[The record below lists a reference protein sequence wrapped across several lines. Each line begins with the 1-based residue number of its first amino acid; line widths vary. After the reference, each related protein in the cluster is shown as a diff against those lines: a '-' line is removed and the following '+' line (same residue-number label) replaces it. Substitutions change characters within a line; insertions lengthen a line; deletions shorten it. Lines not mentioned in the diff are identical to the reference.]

1 MSSYK
6 HSRVLEYIRTHPSLS
21 SKEIHEGMEETMGY
35 STLKR
40 VLSELQVEQLIVA
53 EGSGKATRYKCGP
66 AYQLFFP
73 IDMEEYFKKEID
85 ERNILPGFN
94 LDLIKKVL
102 PSTALFKAGEMRF
115 LQGLQERYEK
125 KLEQLSA
132 SLYQKE
138 MERLSIDLSWK
149 SSQIEGNTYTLL
161 ETERLLREKQT
172 ADGKTNM
179 EARMLLNHKDAIDL
193 VLGGAHKLF
202 PIDRSKIEK
211 IHSALVFGLGV
222 ESGIRT
228 TGVGITGTNYTPPAF
243 EQEILRA
250 LTQVCQLVNSRE
262 NSFEKALLLLVLISY
277 IQPFSD
283 GNKRTARIVCN
294 ASLIND
300 HHCPLS
306 FRTTDSLTFKKAMLL
321 FYEQNNISQMK
332 NIFMEQYE
340 FSVTTYF

>member
-1 MSSYK
+1 MISNK

-21 SKEIHEGMEETMGY
+21 SKEIHEGMEKAMGY

-40 VLSELQVEQLIVA
+40 ILSDLQVEQLVIA

-66 AYQLFFP
+66 AYQLLFP
-73 IDMEEYFKKEID
+73 VDMDEYFKKEID
-85 ERNILPGFN
+85 ERDILPIFSH
-94 LDLIKKVL
+94 DLIRKVL
-102 PSTALFKAGEMRF
+102 PTTALFTAGEISF
-115 LQGLQERYEK
+115 LQGLQASYEK
-125 KLEQLSA
+125 KLEQLSP

-193 VLGGAHKLF
+193 IVGGARELF
-202 PIDRSKIEK
+202 PIDRTKIEK
-211 IHSALVFGLGV
+211 IHSALIFGLGL

-228 TGVGITGTNYTPPAF
+228 TGVGITGTNYTPPVY
-243 EQEILRA
+243 EQDILRA
-250 LTQVCQLVNSRE
+250 LNQVCQLVNSRE

-283 GNKRTARIVCN
+283 GNKRTARIACN

-300 HHCPLS
+300 FHCPLS

-332 NIFMEQYE
+332 HIFIEQYE

>member
-1 MSSYK
+1 MASFK
-6 HSRVLEYIRTHPSLS
+6 QNQVLEYIRTHPSLS
-21 SKEIHEGMEETMGY
+21 SKEIHEGMEEAMGY

-40 VLSELQVEQLIVA
+40 ILSDLQVEQVVLA
-53 EGSGKATRYKCGP
+53 EGAGKATRYKCGP
-66 AYQLFFP
+66 ASQLFFP
-73 IDMEEYFKKEID
+73 IDMEQYFKKEID
-85 ERNILPGFN
+85 ERDILTGFSQ
-94 LDLIKKVL
+94 DLIAKIM
-102 PSTALFKAGEMRF
+102 PTMALFTLKEMTF
-115 LQGLQERYEK
+115 LRELQERYER
-125 KLEQLSA
+125 KLKQLSV
-132 SLYQKE
+132 SLYQRE

-172 ADGKTNM
+172 AEGKTNM
-179 EARMLLNHKDAIDL
+179 EAQMLLNHKKAIDL
-193 VLGGAHKLF
+193 VLDGAPEIF
-202 PIDRSKIEK
+202 PINRSKIEK

-228 TGVGITGTNYTPPAF
+228 TGVGITGTNYKPPAY
-243 EQEILRA
+243 EQDVLRA
-250 LTQVCQLVNSRE
+250 LSQVCQIVNRRD
-262 NSFEKALLLLVLISY
+262 NSFEKALILLVLISY

-300 HHCPLS
+300 KHCPLS

-332 NIFMEQYE
+332 KIFMEQYE
-340 FSVTTYF
+340 FSVNTYF